1 MADTHLVGALRKK
14 RGEIFNRIIGLEKE
28 LRQRRV
34 DLKHVDATLRL
45 FAPGQSPSKRPGGSH
60 PLRRGE
66 CSRLVLD
73 VLRRATQPL
82 TTREI
87 TERLLVGKR
96 IGATNSGDQDALQK
110 TVLAALMGGRNKGLI
125 ERSSSGRGVAASW
138 RLIR

>member
-1 MADTHLVGALRKK
+1 MAETHLVGALRKK
-14 RGEIFNRIIGLEKE
+14 RGEIFGRIIGLEKE

-45 FAPGQSPSKRPGGSH
+45 FALGQSPSKRPGGPF

-73 VLRRATQPL
+73 ALRRATPPL

-87 TERLLVGKR
+87 TERLLAGKR
-96 IGATNSGDQDALQK
+96 TGATNSGDQDALHK
-110 TVLAALMGGRNKGLI
+110 TVLAALKVGRNKGLI
-125 ERSSSGRGVAASW
+125 ERTGSGRGVAASW
-138 RLIR
+138 RIAR